1 MVRAHR
7 IVGAVLAFLAVFV
20 VYIVWTNYATQT
32 ELREAALFQFRDSSA
47 RKASTLGHFFS
58 ERRNDLDSLLA
69 SREIYSYFENKSL
82 GMSREYGLWASL
94 VSVSELLDRFM
105 RLKSLGG
112 HNIYERIAF
121 VDDSGRV
128 LADET
133 GVFDEGKTVQ
143 LSLGGDSISF
153 VPGPDGGTKL
163 VLQAPVRYE
172 GRDAGFVLAWVDMG
186 RILPVLMVD
195 YSDRDMEN
203 SGFIVHGNIVF
214 SPDGQVPEEIGR
226 IVREGRLPS
235 PGHVETRLIAT
246 PSGGEMH
253 CLVAVTRI
261 GDTPFLWITR
271 APESEVLGSQPPWRL
286 LLYNVLL
293 AVVLLVGGLVSFLV
307 GERNLILNL
316 KIAEAAVQ
324 SETVKGK
331 NRELEREVRAR
342 IRVERALH
350 KVNDELELRVKE
362 RTATLGERSEALARE
377 VQERREA
384 ETAMRVLFNNA
395 RDAIFIY
402 DLSGELVDVNET
414 MLTMFEVGREE
425 AFQLAFEDLSSPGND
440 FERLDRFWAEAL
452 EGREVVFEWEAMRS
466 GDGARFD
473 VEATLVR
480 MDLGGQP
487 VVLASVHDISE
498 QKRIQAQQ
506 EEHREFLNT
515 VFEGIGAAIFVFD
528 PERGTLVDCNAV
540 GEALLSLSKERITFL
555 SCGSDHVF
563 KTGDGVKDLL
573 CPAPGDLVAY
583 EEGVLSLADGT
594 SRQVS
599 RQLFEVH
606 IGGKSHLVQVV
617 FDIAERKNL
626 ERKLNVAQKLESI
639 GLLASGIAH
648 EINTPIQYVGDSVRF
663 VKDAFRDLEELISLY
678 VRSLEN
684 PADQRAR
691 GEIEAFREEMDVEF
705 VMEETPKA
713 CDRALEGVERVATI
727 VLAMKNFSHP
737 GEEKPKAVDIN
748 KAIENTVTV
757 ARNEWKYVADLTT
770 ELDPDLPLVNCYP
783 GGINQ
788 VLLNIIVNAAHAI
801 MENGTSG
808 EKGAISIVTAGMGDG
823 VEIRIRDTGCGIP
836 RESIA
841 KIFDP
846 FFTTKEVGKGTGQGL
861 AIVHDVIVEKHGGT
875 VDVESEV
882 GVGTTFII
890 RLPLEGGP
898 A

>member
-1 MVRAHR
+1 MRAHR

-69 SREIYSYFENKSL
+69 SREIYAYFENESL

-112 HNIYERIAF
+112 HSVYERIAV
-121 VDDSGRV
+121 VDGSGTV

-133 GVFDEGKTVQ
+133 GVPDQGITVP
-143 LSLGGDSISF
+143 LSLGGDSICF
-153 VPGPDGGTKL
+153 VPGPDGGAKL

-172 GRDAGFVLAWVDMG
+172 DRDTGFVLAWVDMG
-186 RILPVLMVD
+186 RVLPVLMVD
-195 YSDRDMEN
+195 YSDRDMED
-203 SGFIVHGNIVF
+203 SGFIVQGDTVF

-235 PGHVETRLIAT
+235 PGHVETRLTAAS
-246 PSGGEMH
+246 SGGEMH

-261 GDTPFLWITR
+261 GDTPFLWVTL
-271 APESEVLGSQPPWRL
+271 APESEVLGSQPPWKL

-293 AVVLLVGGLVSFLV
+293 AVVLLVGGMVSFLV

-316 KIAEAAVQ
+316 KIAEAAIQ

-350 KVNDELELRVKE
+350 RVNDELELRVKE

-414 MLTMFEVGREE
+414 MLSMFEVGREE
-425 AFQLAFEDLSSPGND
+425 AFQLAFEDLSSPGNN

-452 EGREVVFEWEAMRS
+452 EGHEVVFEWEAMRP

-498 QKRIQAQQ
+498 QKRIRAQQ
-506 EEHREFLNT
+506 EEHQEFLNT

-528 PERGTLVDCNAV
+528 PERGALVDCNVV
-540 GEALLSLSKERITFL
+540 GETLLSLPRERIMSLT
-555 SCGSDHVF
+555 CGSEHVF

-573 CPAPGDLVAY
+573 CPAQDDLVAY
-583 EEGVLSLADGT
+583 EEGVLSLSDGT

-663 VKDAFRDLEELISLY
+663 VKDAFRDLEELIALY
-678 VRSLEN
+678 ARSLEGA
-684 PADQRAR
+684 ADAR
-691 GEIEAFREEMDVEF
+691 TKGEIAEFREEMDVEF

-770 ELDPDLPLVNCYP
+770 DLDPDLPLVNCYP

-801 MENGTSG
+801 MEKGTSG
-808 EKGAISIVTAGMGDG
+808 EKGAISIVTAGIGDG
-823 VEIRIRDTGCGIP
+823 VEIRIGDTGCGIP

-841 KIFDP
+841 KVFDP
-846 FFTTKEVGKGTGQGL
+846 FFTTKEVGRGTGQGL

-890 RLPLEGGP
+890 RLPLEGGT